1 MTTIGSLFSGIGGLD
16 LGLERAGLGRVV
28 WQAERDTYCQAVL
41 RRHWPNAVIYDDV
54 RRIDE
59 RATRVDVLCGGFPC
73 QPVSLA
79 GARLAQAD
87 ERWLWPEFVRIARAL
102 EPAIV
107 VVENVPGLRSAGLRD
122 VLAGLADLGFD
133 AEWTC
138 LAAGENPQR
147 PHGWPHVGAPHERRR
162 LFLVATHPD
171 RIEVRGQPGWLA
183 RAVRE
188 GASVSRDARQA
199 RRFAADDSDCKHRHG
214 RANQTEEWRANPDR
228 STRSQEAAS
237 DAPDADRVRQPQQ
250 GWRVAD
256 ERGWASDSGWR
267 AAPPAIHGV
276 DDGLPGGL
284 DAAERDDGRG
294 SEGEALEHAE
304 APDSWRV
311 SACGNAVVVQC
322 AEAIGRAV
330 MASVAWR

>member
-199 RRFAADDSDCKHRHG
+199 RALADAAGEVLAG
-214 RANQTEEWRANPDR
+214 RDGSGPGRRAWTVQR
-228 STRSQEAAS
+228 AGGEAAS
-237 DAPDADRVRQPQQ
+237 GSPPDADRVRQPQQ